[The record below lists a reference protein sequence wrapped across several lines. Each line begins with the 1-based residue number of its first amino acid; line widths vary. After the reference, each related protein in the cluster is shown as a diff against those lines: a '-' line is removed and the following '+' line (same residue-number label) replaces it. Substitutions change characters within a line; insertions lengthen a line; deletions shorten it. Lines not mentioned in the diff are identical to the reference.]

1 LICLDRNSC
10 GLKLFA
16 DHRNNFYRKLLVQF
30 PGQVVHL
37 WLNSIFSWCLLIF
50 TKKDTM
56 SRKIAIIGG
65 GNLGA
70 AIADGL
76 IQSEFS
82 RPVELTITRRNLS
95 SLSRFAERGC
105 MVHSDNKKA
114 VRDSEVI
121 ILAVKPYNYAEI
133 IKELRLV
140 FNPKKH
146 VVVSVVTGA
155 WIAQLQQAIGKPVP
169 IIRAMP
175 NTAIAI
181 QQSMT
186 CLAHSGATPSQVD
199 YIQQLFNQ
207 LGKTVMIDEKLMDAA
222 TILGACGTAYAM
234 RYIRASIQG
243 GIEIGFD
250 ATTAS
255 LIAAQ
260 TVKGAAE
267 LLLQKNTHPEQ
278 EIDKVTTPKG
288 CTIAGLNEMEHQGF
302 SSSLIR
308 GIVSSYKKIASD

>member
-1 LICLDRNSC
+1 MAKR
-10 GLKLFA
+10 
-16 DHRNNFYRKLLVQF
+16 
-30 PGQVVHL
+30 
-37 WLNSIFSWCLLIF
+37 
-50 TKKDTM
+50 
-56 SRKIAIIGG
+56 IAIIGG

-70 AIADGL
+70 SIAEGL

-82 RPVELTITRRNLS
+82 RPVELTITRRNVAP
-95 SLSRFAERGC
+95 LSRFAESGC

-114 VRDSEVI
+114 IKDSEVI
-121 ILAVKPYNYAEI
+121 ILAVKPYNYEDI
-133 IKELRLV
+133 IKEIKPLL
-140 FNPKKH
+140 NPKKH
-146 VVVSVVTGA
+146 QLVSVITGV
-155 WIAQLQQAIGKPVP
+155 WIEQLQKAIGKPVP

-186 CLAHSGATPSQVD
+186 CLAHAGATAVQLN
-199 YIQQLFNQ
+199 YIQQLFDQ
-207 LGKTVMIDEKLMDAA
+207 LGKTTIIDEKLMDAA
-222 TILGACGTAYAM
+222 TVLGACGTAYAM
-234 RYIRASIQG
+234 RYIRANIQG

-250 ATTAS
+250 AVTAS

-267 LLLQKNTHPEQ
+267 LLLQKDTHPEQ

-308 GIVSSYKKIASD
+308 GITVSYKKIAKD

>member
-1 LICLDRNSC
+1 
-10 GLKLFA
+10 
-16 DHRNNFYRKLLVQF
+16 
-30 PGQVVHL
+30 
-37 WLNSIFSWCLLIF
+37 
-50 TKKDTM
+50 M
-56 SRKIAIIGG
+56 SKKIAIIGG
-65 GNLGA
+65 GNLGS

-82 RPVELTITRRNLS
+82 RPVEISITRRNLS
-95 SLSRFAERGC
+95 SLSRFAEQGS

-114 VRDSEVI
+114 VKTAEII
-121 ILAVKPYNYAEI
+121 ILAVKPYNFEEI
-133 IKELRLV
+133 IKEIKPVLD
-140 FNPKKH
+140 PKKH
-146 VVVSVVTGA
+146 VVVSVITGM
-155 WIAQLQQAIGKPVP
+155 WMEQLQKAIGKKVPV
-169 IIRAMP
+169 IRAMP

-186 CLAHSGATPSQVD
+186 CLSHAGASVSQIN
-199 YIQQLFNQ
+199 YIRQLFDQ
-207 LGKTVMIDEKLMDAA
+207 LGKTIMIDEKLMDAA

-234 RYIRASIQG
+234 RYIRANIQG

-250 ATTAS
+250 AATAS

-260 TVKGAAE
+260 TVKGAAQ
-267 LLLQKNTHPEQ
+267 LLLEKGSHPEH

-308 GIVSSYKKIASD
+308 GVVASYKKIAKD